1 MCGGQRRIN
10 NQNLSEV
17 EVEELNGVH
26 GEGQKNQPT
35 IV

>member
-1 MCGGQRRIN
+1 MAARGELIIRTCRG
-10 NQNLSEV
+10 
-17 EVEELNGVH
+17 VEELNGVH